1 VRDTVRAFDSAAG
14 GYDDW
19 YRHPQGAQ
27 VLKAELNAVER
38 LIPSSGL
45 GLELGAGT
53 GVFAHGLTGP
63 GRVIVC
69 LDPSPGMTSRA
80 AGKGLPSVLGVGDSL
95 PFRGGA
101 LDFTYM
107 VTVLEFLGDPAAV
120 FREAKAAAKA
130 CSPLTVMFI
139 NPESPWGRLYAEIG
153 SRGDPVF
160 RHAHLRGMDEAKA
173 FLREAGYT
181 VEEALGTLT
190 TGPMEPE
197 VGAELRTGCEGCGVI
212 AVRAKPIGWSS
223 PNVLFS

>member
-1 VRDTVRAFDSAAG
+1 MRDAVRAFDSAAG

-27 VLKAELNAVER
+27 VLKAELDALER

-63 GRVIVC
+63 DRVIVC
-69 LDPSPGMTSRA
+69 LDPSMEMISRA
-80 AGKGLPSVLGVGDSL
+80 AGRGLPSVVGVGDRL
-95 PFRGGA
+95 PFRGGS

-120 FREAKAAAKA
+120 FREVRAAAKA
-130 CSPLTVMFI
+130 GSPLAVMFI
-139 NPESPWGRLYAEIG
+139 NPESPWGRFYVEIG

-160 RHAHLRGMDEAKA
+160 RHALLRSLGEAEA
-173 FLREAGYT
+173 LLREAGYA
-181 VEEALGTLT
+181 VEEVLGTLT

-212 AVRAKPIGWSS
+212 AVRARPIG
-223 PNVLFS
+223 